1 MANSITIQALNLC
14 VSIAHGFATH
24 DSNRINGIVLNPSD
38 PDHLH
43 QLHQTS
49 LRTLFIILVTLHL
62 EEKGFLPS
70 EKSFRDELGIYGLR
84 AQIMQAGK
92 HGLGKKLSIIKR
104 IRETAIT
111 IFSGDNV
118 TPFKARLFDPNNN
131 SNQNL
136 FKWKFYDSDIADALV
151 DLFLMWPEE
160 GTSLIASGRPDTN
173 EIIEIYSY
181 LLDFEPKVTDC
192 DVVCLNNGKRVVEL
206 SEANQS
212 DKKRGKVAGKGCVIF
227 EYAKSK
233 SRKGGTV
240 YTPDEIVNRI
250 VRRTVGDNVGPIR
263 ILDPSCGTGR
273 FLAGAIDYLVQNS
286 EIPKTGLD
294 ENQIIKD
301 SIFGIDQDE
310 LAIELAEVRLML
322 RTHSIDNP
330 AESFERNLIAGD
342 TLCGIDSSMIRK
354 LQRSNGSPD
363 VDDTSDKQFTIDEPE
378 WRDVWR
384 TLTNS
389 ADQNSRDD
397 LSGLFDL
404 FTSYLSCEYS
414 DFLSVKSKFEKGL
427 ENFKKGKPTGIYQ
440 TCGCCYPE
448 ISFPHLY
455 YSKDGNRL
463 DHQGFDIVIGNP
475 PYGDILDDKSK
486 STLKNLGYKS
496 GGGGNNDIFRFFV
509 ERGLHLLKQ
518 GGMLGFIL
526 PNTFLKGRKYGNFR
540 KRIIELSYPEEIL
553 DFDLAKIFERD
564 VFTAILTLRKKPAH
578 RIEPVYFTSL
588 DGSVGNLRKEPFDPV
603 HDIDDSWLPIGD
615 LYLRFRDDSR
625 YLPLEPYFVRIGD
638 VGINYQ
644 RKNVGWTQ
652 RTKSRI
658 ADEIFYEGDRQDPK
672 DMLYLKGEDIER
684 FSVKP
689 KMKRWLRHDFND
701 RVTDGEIVNVNL
713 DWAMRPVKI
722 VSRQT
727 GDSIIAAVDRHRF
740 LTGRSLHTTL
750 IRDTDYS
757 PHYIVALMN
766 SSLITSIFRELT
778 REQGRPLAQVKLS
791 FLRRLPIKRVD
802 FALTGD
808 ERRKAMDDIQ
818 PRIEQNPSVMPSIA
832 QDLMQEN
839 HEDVIHDM
847 IVAGCE
853 KLMTIFSSNG
863 SNSNG
868 SASNGESKKLK
879 DALDETVNVLY
890 GITS

>member
-14 VSIAHGFATH
+14 VSIAHGFAIH
-24 DSNRINGIVLNPSD
+24 DSNRIDGKTLNLSD
-38 PDHLH
+38 PEHLR

-49 LRTLFIILVTLHL
+49 LRTLFIFLIALHL

-70 EKSFRDELGIYGLR
+70 DSSFRDELGIYGLR
-84 AQIMQAGK
+84 AQVMQGGK

-104 IRETAIT
+104 IRETAIAVYT
-111 IFSGDNV
+111 GDKV
-118 TPFKARLFDPNNN
+118 TPFKARLFDPSNL

-160 GTSLIASGRPDTN
+160 GTSLMASGRPDTN

-181 LLDFEPKVTDC
+181 LLDYEPRVTDRE
-192 DVVCLNNGKRVVEL
+192 VVCLNYGRRVIEL
-206 SEANQS
+206 SEAHQS
-212 DKKRGKVAGKGCVIF
+212 DIKRGKIVGKDCVIF

-240 YTPDEIVNRI
+240 YTPDDIVNRI
-250 VRRTVGDNVGPIR
+250 VRRTVGARSENAGPIR

-273 FLAGAIDYLVQNS
+273 FLSGAIDYLVQNPEKFS
-286 EIPKTGLD
+286 SGAD

-301 SIFGIDQDE
+301 SIFGIDQDQ
-310 LAIELAEVRLML
+310 LAVELAEVRLML
-322 RTHSIDNP
+322 RTHSINDP
-330 AESFERNLIAGD
+330 AKPLVRNLIAGD
-342 TLCGIDSSMIRK
+342 TLCGVDSSLIRK
-354 LQRSNGSPD
+354 LQRSNGNPD
-363 VDDTSDKQFTIDEPE
+363 VDDTSDKQFTIDEPL

-384 TLTNS
+384 RLFNGLDS
-389 ADQNSRDD
+389 QDISND
-397 LSGLFDL
+397 LAGLFDL
-404 FTSYLSCEYS
+404 FTNYLSGENS
-414 DFLSVKSKFEKGL
+414 DFKSVKAAFDKGL
-427 ENFKKGKPTGIYQ
+427 QSFIKGKNSGIPQ
-440 TCGCCYPE
+440 SCGCCYPE
-448 ISFPHLY
+448 ISFPQLY
-455 YSKDGNRL
+455 FSNDGNRL
-463 DHQGFDIVIGNP
+463 DYQGFDIVIGNP
-475 PYGDILDDKSK
+475 PYGDILDDRSK

-509 ERGLHLLKQ
+509 ERGLNLLKQ
-518 GGMLGFIL
+518 GGILGFIL
-526 PNTFLKGRKYGNFR
+526 PNTFLKGRKYRNFR
-540 KRIIELSYPEEIL
+540 RRIIELSYPEEIL

-588 DGSVGNLRKEPFDPV
+588 DGSVGNLRKEAFDPV
-603 HDIDDSWLPIGD
+603 HDIDDSWLPSGE

-689 KMKRWLRHDFND
+689 KMRRWLRHDFAK
-701 RVTDGEIVNVNL
+701 RVENGEIVNVNL
-713 DWAMRPVKI
+713 EWALRPLKI
-722 VSRQT
+722 ISRQT
-727 GDSIIAAVDRHRF
+727 GDSIIAAVDRNRF

-750 IRDTDYS
+750 IKDIDYS

-778 REQGRPLAQVKLS
+778 RERGRPLAQVKLS
-791 FLRRLPIKRVD
+791 FLRRLPIKRVN
-802 FALTGD
+802 FELTED
-808 ERRKAMDDIQ
+808 ERKNALDEIRPK
-818 PRIEQNPSVMPSIA
+818 IESDSSVMPSIA
-832 QDLMQEN
+832 SDLMSDN
-839 HEDVIHDM
+839 REDVIHDM
-847 IVAGCE
+847 IVAGSE
-853 KLMTIFSSNG
+853 MLMTISESNGSSSNG
-863 SNSNG
+863 E
-868 SASNGESKKLK
+868 AKKLK
-879 DALDETVNVLY
+879 NALDETVNVLY
-890 GITS
+890 GIDQ